1 MPAGPLPRAQKKAPR
16 VFFGV
21 AMAELAKGGLWV
33 NVLSLPIFFLFINS
47 WKLEFPQGGQAVTSR
62 ASAKSAFLHSQ
73 QETER
78 APWLAPKRFKLGR
91 AFILF
96 QGSAPLSKGN
106 PLTNANLT
114 LGPRASQ
121 LISASESGLWV
132 KRFDGK
138 DLKLDMGLGH
148 ISPPETRA
156 SLPIFRC
163 EYISC
168 SVSWIYA
175 YENV

>member
-1 MPAGPLPRAQKKAPR
+1 MPAGPLPRTQKKASR

-33 NVLSLPIFFLFINS
+33 NVLSLPIFFFLLIPGSWNSHKEDKQWLPELQLSLRFFIVSKRLKGLPGWLQRGLNLGEHS
-47 WKLEFPQGGQAVTSR
+47 HSSR
-62 ASAKSAFLHSQ
+62 ALPHSAKA
-73 QETER
+73 
-78 APWLAPKRFKLGR
+78 
-91 AFILF
+91 I
-96 QGSAPLSKGN
+96 

-114 LGPRASQ
+114 LGPRALQ

-148 ISPPETRA
+148 ILPPETRA
-156 SLPIFRC
+156 SLQLFRC

-168 SVSWIYA
+168 SVSWI
-175 YENV
+175 